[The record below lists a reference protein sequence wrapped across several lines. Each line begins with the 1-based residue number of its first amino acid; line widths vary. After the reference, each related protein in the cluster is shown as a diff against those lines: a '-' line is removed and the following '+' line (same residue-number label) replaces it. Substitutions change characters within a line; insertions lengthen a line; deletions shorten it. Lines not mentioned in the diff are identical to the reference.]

1 MRAKPGGQVGRM
13 AAVTAAQAHSGQAPT
28 RQPAQPAAHRH
39 AATLRARVA
48 AQRPVALR
56 TRHRHR
62 HQVLVRA
69 ARMGQAFQH
78 LGVLP
83 QHLPAVEQVGVGL
96 HDGVVERGLGRVQEE
111 TVLRLGIVVIIL
123 VSIVVQVLAHG
134 VGPVK

>member
-1 MRAKPGGQVGRM
+1 MRAEPGGQVGRM
-13 AAVTAAQAHSGQAPT
+13 AAVSAAQAHGGHAPT
-28 RQPAQPAAHRH
+28 RQPAQTAAHRH
-39 AATLRARVA
+39 AATLRARIA

-69 ARMGQAFQH
+69 ARLGQAFKH

-96 HDGVVERGLGRVQEE
+96 HDGVVEGRLGGVQEE
-111 TVLRLGIVVIIL
+111 TVLRLGTVVIIL
-123 VSIVVQVLAHG
+123 VNIVVQVLAHR
-134 VGPVK
+134 VSSVK

>member
-1 MRAKPGGQVGRM
+1 MRAEPGGQVGRM
-13 AAVTAAQAHSGQAPT
+13 AAVAAAQAHSGQAPT

-39 AATLRARVA
+39 AAALRARVA

-69 ARMGQAFQH
+69 ARLGQAFQH

-83 QHLPAVEQVGVGL
+83 QHLPAVEKVGVGL
-96 HDGVVERGLGRVQEE
+96 HDGVVKGRLDGVQEE
-111 TVLRLGIVVIIL
+111 TVLSLGTVVIIL
-123 VSIVVQVLAHG
+123 VNIVVQVLSHR